1 MGKATELKNI
11 EISKLKPY
19 ENNAKIHG
27 RTQIDLL
34 KKSIEEFGFV
44 SPCLIDA
51 DYNLIA
57 GHGRV
62 TAAKEMGMTEVP
74 CLFIEGLTETQRRA
88 YILADNKMTELGEWD
103 EDILTKELE
112 SLKDIG
118 FDINLTGF
126 SIDDIDIGDID
137 FTDIDQKWN
146 EDNPNGYLGGE
157 SRNIREGQVWKLG
170 NHRLMCGD
178 STKTEDVL
186 KLMGGETA
194 DLFLTDP
201 PYNVDYI
208 RSKNSVFKQLNHETH
223 IQKEIINDCMNEN
236 NFIDFLSD
244 AFSNA
249 DNVLKPGGSFYIWH
263 AGLNTFSF
271 FQACTNIDWKIR
283 QVLIWVKNCFVISR
297 QDYHWRHEPCIY
309 GWKEG
314 AGHYFIDDRSQDTC
328 FDTTKI
334 DNMTEE
340 ELRKWAKEQLEM
352 SSIIYERRPVFSE
365 LHPTTKPINIF
376 KKLIVNSSRE
386 GENVLDLF
394 GGSGTTIIAAEQ
406 TNRNAFVMELD
417 PEYVESTIQRWEQF
431 TGEKA
436 ELIEEGE

>member
-157 SRNIREGQVWKLG
+157 SRNIRKGQVWKLG

-201 PYNVDYI
+201 PYNVDYAG
-208 RSKNSVFKQLNHETH
+208 KNETLNLIDKGSR
-223 IQKEIINDCMNEN
+223 IQKDIENDLMTDNAFENFLTDAFYAAN
-236 NFIDFLSD
+236 NFLKEGGVFYLWHSDFSRKQFIS
-244 AFSNA
+244 A
-249 DNVLKPGGSFYIWH
+249 IE
-263 AGLNTFSF
+263 
-271 FQACTNIDWKIR
+271 KIGWISR
-283 QVLIWVKNCFVISR
+283 ETLIWVKNQFVIGR
-297 QDYHWRHEPCIY
+297 QDYHHRYEPCLY
-309 GWKEG
+309 GWKDG
-314 AGHYFIDDRSQDTC
+314 AGHYFIDDRTQDDV
-328 FDTTKI
+328 FDITKI
-334 DNMTEE
+334 DDMNEE
-340 ELRKWAKEQLEM
+340 ELRSYVKDLIEK
-352 SSIIYERRPVFSE
+352 STIIYERKPAISD
-365 LHPTTKPINIF
+365 LHPTMKPINLF
-376 KKLIVNSSRE
+376 KRLIVNSSRE

-406 TNRNAFVMELD
+406 TNRKAFVMELD
-417 PEYVESTIQRWEQF
+417 PEYVEATIQRWEQF